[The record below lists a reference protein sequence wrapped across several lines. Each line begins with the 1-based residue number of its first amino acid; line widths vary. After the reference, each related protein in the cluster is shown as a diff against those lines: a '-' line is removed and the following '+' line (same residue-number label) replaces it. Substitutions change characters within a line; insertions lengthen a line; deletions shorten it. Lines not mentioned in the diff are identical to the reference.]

1 MIPSLEQAE
10 FARYGVMH
18 RNTFINAPKLLT
30 PELRLRSTA
39 GVDVPVFVA
48 GQLAGTEGYCEAIR
62 SGIHAALHVA
72 ALLGGVKAPQLP
84 TETAFGAL
92 LAYATSP
99 DTVDYQP
106 MHVNFG
112 IMEPLEQRI
121 RNKGQ
126 RYAAYAERGAQALE
140 RYCDELRACG
150 LLGCAREA
158 ARHDA

>member
-1 MIPSLEQAE
+1 M
-10 FARYGVMH
+10 R
-18 RNTFINAPKLLT
+18 RW
-30 PELRLRSTA
+30 
-39 GVDVPVFVA
+39 
-48 GQLAGTEGYCEAIR
+48 
-62 SGIHAALHVA
+62 HVA

-92 LAYATSP
+92 LTYATSP